1 MLESLQG
8 KIALITGAASGI
20 GRATAKKLAQEGI
33 TGLGLLD
40 MDEKALISLKAELVK
55 GGVDCLAE
63 VVDVSNAEALRLAF
77 ERVHKHFGR
86 LNYVHNNVGI
96 MTGFPPFPDTPV
108 ELLDRAITVNL
119 RANILGT
126 QFAFHALNES
136 GGGSILNTASG
147 AGKVPLPSDPI
158 YAATKAAIN
167 HFCLSCVHRFA
178 KQQIRI
184 NTMCPG
190 IVDTA
195 ILSQNEHPEFAPKST
210 AEFLKA
216 HQLEMLAPETIAE
229 NVVEMLRDSKL
240 TGELRS
246 VRNPSSDNK
255 ESN

>member
-1 MLESLQG
+1 MQESLTE

-20 GRATAKKLAQEGI
+20 GRATARLLAKQGI
-33 TGLGLLD
+33 SRLGLLD
-40 MDEKALISLKAELVK
+40 RDKPALDSLVLELQQS
-55 GGVDCLAE
+55 GTDCLGQ
-63 VVDVSNAEALRLAF
+63 VVDVSDADALEEAF
-77 ERVHKHFGR
+77 KNVVQQFGK

-96 MTGFPPFPDTPV
+96 MTGFPPFPDTPI
-108 ELLDRAITVNL
+108 ELLDRALTVNL

-126 QFAFHALNES
+126 QFAFHALSKS

-178 KQQIRI
+178 KHQIRI

-195 ILSQNEHPEFAPKST
+195 ILVQNEHPEYAPKPT
-210 AEFLKA
+210 ADFLKA
-216 HQLEMLAPETIAE
+216 HQLEMLPPEIIAE
-229 NVVEMLRDSKL
+229 NVVEMLRNSEL
-240 TGELRS
+240 SGELRS
-246 VRNPSSDNK
+246 VRNPELGS
-255 ESN
+255 